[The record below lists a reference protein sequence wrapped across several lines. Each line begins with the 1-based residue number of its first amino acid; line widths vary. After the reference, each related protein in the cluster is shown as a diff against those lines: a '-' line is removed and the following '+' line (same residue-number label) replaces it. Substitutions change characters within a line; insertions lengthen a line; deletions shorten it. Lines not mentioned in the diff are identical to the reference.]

1 MPGGAAS
8 SDLSSRFVRLPALL
22 DELPAEIEFVIVDTP
37 PALLVA
43 GMAELAQSVDG
54 VIVVVRHGYVHRRRL
69 RALGRQARS
78 WRARVIGAVL
88 NDSPRPDGVGTYYYG
103 RD

>member
-1 MPGGAAS
+1 
-8 SDLSSRFVRLPALL
+8 LPV
-22 DELPAEIEFVIVDTP
+22 ETEFVIVDTP

-78 WRARVIGAVL
+78 WRARIIGAVL
-88 NDSPRPDGVGTYYYG
+88 NDSPGQEGRLYYYG
-103 RD
+103 QS